1 MAVYE
6 ILPNKNLK
14 VSDIRD
20 TLNTNG
26 GTTDNEFS
34 SLFKAANHNMW
45 SRFKPVPHSAFF
57 LDGDGRWKGED
68 GRCGLTIP
76 IYTSPSTIRTALVN
90 GSAMWSYTPPNGT
103 QRQPFRVGD
112 FRGYNPHAVNPIGEL
127 FDEYI
132 LTSSGTGYEFDIQ
145 IEIVVGSQDGEY
157 NLTLGDIEVNGVKL
171 TDMYLGVYMIPKS
184 GSGYF
189 FGTSSSKIGTSDSL
203 TMTLQGSSATQGEY
217 TAYCFLST
225 TPQVNNEQSGE
236 FISIN
241 KEGQK
246 INIIVPS
253 DLYQIE
259 VYGVWNTAGTSF
271 EYEVIV
277 TNKNSTSV
285 AFSNLKLYLV
295 RSRDYDGMLNK
306 DEQAE
311 SYTLAS
317 SVTIESN
324 GTRRYTGQRSY
335 TRSDDYYYGLYVGAT
350 TPALSTSVM
359 PLEESA
365 DMPELFKLD
374 TYEN

>member
-1 MAVYE
+1 MAVYD
-6 ILPNKNLK
+6 ILPNEDLK
-14 VSDIRD
+14 DVDIVA
-20 TLNTNG
+20 TLNANG
-26 GTTDNEFS
+26 GAVDFEQASWFRKS
-34 SLFKAANHNMW
+34 ANINMW
-45 SRFKPVPHSAFF
+45 SRFKPVPHSTFF

-103 QRQPFRVGD
+103 QRQPFRIGD

-145 IEIVVGSQDGEY
+145 IEIVVGSQDGEH

-184 GSGYF
+184 GNGYF

-306 DEQAE
+306 DEQAA

-324 GTRRYTGQRSY
+324 GSRRYTGQRSY
-335 TRSDDYYYGLYVGAT
+335 SRSDDYFYGLYVGST
-350 TPALSTSVM
+350 TPALSTDVM

-365 DMPELFKLD
+365 DMPEL
-374 TYEN
+374 